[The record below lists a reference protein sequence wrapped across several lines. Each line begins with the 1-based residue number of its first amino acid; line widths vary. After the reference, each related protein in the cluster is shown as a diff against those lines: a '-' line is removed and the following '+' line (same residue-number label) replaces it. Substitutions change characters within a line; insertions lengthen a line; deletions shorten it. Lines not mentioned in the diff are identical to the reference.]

1 MSRFIAGLMF
11 GTTIASCLS
20 GCGGSDS
27 SDNEPGLNGGGGSPP
42 PALVSY
48 IGTTG
53 VFAAWADD
61 TTGSYAAAAAG
72 SYAGKKQSLRG
83 TLDFMTGA
91 QLSQPAGV
99 EIYKGSDGH
108 IYGVDLTSTTQPME
122 QQLSNET
129 AATVDDGC
137 TLSGTAVQGANY
149 DYVGVY
155 FTADLQTPTNS
166 SYFYRLPGSDG
177 TCNTADDVVHMVK
190 TGMSPTSTPL
200 VASGMPV
207 ATVRTSQGGIS
218 GFVVKD
224 GANLVLVDNNFAN
237 PIVLGTFS
245 APIGTAVALPVGTT
259 QGYPTGQLYEVDGTI
274 VYVDYA
280 THSMSGALFSIPT
293 WKPSSAGAAF
303 AASPTM
309 LYFSINTPA
318 AGSTPASAQLYSMPA
333 DGSATPQL
341 VATQPGSIGNLIYP
355 VQGSNL
361 VFGAS
366 DRGTYSIEA
375 LSASNTITTLFT
387 TTTQNSGS
395 FIATASA
402 VYYETWEGVTDST
415 AMTVTH
421 TGTQSGIVGM
431 DGSVIQAP
439 LANSTFVNGGQQEP
453 WPNDTTTTATP
464 YSTVFQVR
472 GLTPVTIT
480 DPSNGYQYTE
490 DGVSGAS
497 LVAISTTSNQVTANV
512 GTLPNST
519 AVSLSGTFRADS
531 GTGFLEASNPAS
543 SQNPQTRDLY
553 LLNAQTAASLARIT
567 GHL

>member
-1 MSRFIAGLMF
+1 MSRIIKGLIL
-11 GTTIASCLS
+11 GTAMVSCLS
-20 GCGGSDS
+20 GCGGGS
-27 SDNEPGLNGGGGSPP
+27 SNIDDGSGPGDGQSPN
-42 PALVSY
+42 LVSY

-61 TTGSYAAAAAG
+61 TTGSYSAAATT

-83 TLDFMTGA
+83 TIDFMTGA
-91 QLSQPAGV
+91 QLSQPAGI

-108 IYGVDLTSTTQPME
+108 IYGVDLTSTNQPTE
-122 QQLSNET
+122 QQLSTET
-129 AATVDDGC
+129 TATVDDTC

-166 SYFYRLPGSDG
+166 SYFYRLPGPDG
-177 TCNTADDVVHMVK
+177 TCNTADDVIHMVK
-190 TGMSPTSTPL
+190 TGMSPTSAPL
-200 VASGMPV
+200 VASDVPV

-224 GANLVLVDNNFAN
+224 GANLVLVDSDFAN

-245 APIGTAVALPVGTT
+245 APIVTAVALPVGTT
-259 QGYPTGQLYEVDGTI
+259 QGYPTGQLYEVDGNI

-280 THSMSGALFSIPT
+280 AHSVSGALFSIPT
-293 WKPSSAGAAF
+293 WKPTSAGASF
-303 AASPTM
+303 AASPTT
-309 LYFSINTPA
+309 LYFAINTPA
-318 AGSTPASAQLYSMPA
+318 AGSTPASTQIYAMPT
-333 DGSATPQL
+333 DGSAAPL
-341 VATQPGSIGNLIYP
+341 PVIAAQPGSIGNLIYP

-361 VFGAS
+361 VFGAYDS
-366 DRGTYSIEA
+366 GTYSIEA
-375 LSASNTITTLFT
+375 LSANNAVTTLFT
-387 TTTQNSGS
+387 TSTQNSGS

-402 VYYETWEGVTDST
+402 VYYETWTGTTDST

-453 WPNDTTTTATP
+453 WPSDNTTTNTP
-464 YSTVFQVR
+464 YATIFQVR
-472 GLTPVTIT
+472 GLTPVTVT
-480 DPSNGYQYTE
+480 DSANGYQYTE
-490 DGVSGAS
+490 DGVSGGT
-497 LVAISTTSNQVTANV
+497 LVAISTTSNQMTATI
-512 GTLPNST
+512 GILPASN

-543 SQNPQTRDLY
+543 TQNPGTRDLY
-553 LLNAQTAASLARIT
+553 LLNSQTASSLARVT
-567 GHL
+567 SHL